1 MTKFVAVGLTALLCW
16 AGTTLRAAEEKPTF
30 AEQIAPLVFNN
41 CTSCHRPG
49 EAAPFSL
56 LSYNDV
62 RKHSRTMLRV
72 MQRRYMPPWQPEPGY
87 GEFQHERRLSDDQIA
102 LFRRWVEAG
111 MAEGDPQKAPAPPTF
126 SAGWSLGKPDLVVT
140 MDRAYDVAA
149 DGPDVYRNFVFRLNL
164 PEDKWVTAV
173 EIRPSAREVVHH
185 ALFFTDATGSARKLE
200 GKDGQPGFT
209 GMSFRRTGGLGG
221 WAVGATP
228 TKLPGGLA
236 WPLPKDADLVVQTH
250 FHPSG
255 KPEKEV
261 LTLGLYFADKPP
273 TRTMVNVQ
281 LPPAFGLFAGVNIP
295 PGKADYTVKDSFTL
309 PVDVELVGAGAH
321 AHLLG
326 KSLKGWAVLPNG
338 ETKQLFWIKDWDFN
352 WHGAYYYK
360 QPVRLPKGTVL
371 HGEVTWDN
379 SADNVRNPHQPPV
392 RVEWGEGTTDEMGS
406 VRFAMTAAD
415 DKEAPVLQSAVKAQV
430 RAAYIDAMLRGDKID
445 FKKLGGG
452 PDRKPA
458 DAPKP
463 SPAKTSKV
471 SDAARLLAVESLDGK
486 KLQPLGVKD
495 AKACVLFFIAADC
508 SISNSYAPEINTLV
522 KEYGEQSVRFYVIH
536 VDADLTPEAARK
548 HAEAY
553 GYRCP
558 VLLDSHHQLVAATG
572 VTATPEVAVVT
583 PDGTIAYRGR
593 IDDLYSEI
601 GVKRQTAAKRDLREA
616 LVAVLADKAALTA
629 RTKAVGCVIPD
640 LP

>member
-1 MTKFVAVGLTALLCW
+1 LP
-16 AGTTLRAAEEKPTF
+16 AAEKTEAVPNKPTF

-173 EIRPSAREVVHH
+173 EIRPSARAVVHH

-236 WPLPKDADLVVQTH
+236 WSLPKDADLVVQTH

-261 LTLGLYFADKPP
+261 LTLGLYFADTPP
-273 TRTMVNVQ
+273 ARTMVNVQ
-281 LPPAFGLFAGVNIP
+281 LPPAFGLFAGLDIP

-309 PVDVELVGAGAH
+309 PVDVKLVGAGAH

-326 KSLKGWAVLPNG
+326 KSLKGWAVLPDG

-352 WHGAYYYK
+352 WQGAYYYK
-360 QPVRLPKGTVL
+360 EPVRLPKGTVL
-371 HGEVTWDN
+371 HGEVIWDN

-415 DKEAPVLQSAVKAQV
+415 EKETPVLQKAVKAQV

-445 FKKLGGG
+445 FKKLGVG
-452 PDRKPA
+452 PGRKPA
-458 DAPKP
+458 EAPKP
-463 SPAKTSKV
+463 NPAKTGKV
-471 SDAARLLAVESLDGK
+471 SDTARLLAVESLDGQK
-486 KLQPLGVKD
+486 VQPLQIKD
-495 AKACVLFFIAADC
+495 AKAGVLFFIAADC
-508 SISNSYAPEINTLV
+508 SISNSYAPEINALV
-522 KEYGEQSVRFYVIH
+522 KEYDQQSVRFYVVH
-536 VDADLTPEAARK
+536 VDPDLTPEAARK
-548 HAEAY
+548 HATAF

-572 VTATPEVAVVT
+572 VMTTPEVAVLT
-583 PDGTIAYRGR
+583 SDGAIAYRGR

-616 LVAVLADKAALTA
+616 LTAVLAGKPAPTA
-629 RTKAVGCVIPD
+629 RTKAAGCVIPD